1 MHYQAVIRATGQS
14 HSLHKPTASFIT
26 NYMPRTAKQPIWK
39 RRCQQQLY
47 TSNPFLP
54 LNFCSQLDNTPLTV
68 CLLQQC
74 DRTSSLIPCSPRRAL
89 GELLSLSHLFMLT
102 TLKTQGFSTLHFY
115 WESIIKCRA
124 AVLSGYFQKIKNKVT
139 KHLSHTAT
147 VFSEHKSVWGF
158 HFTLQRAAQRL
169 RSTFRSMQ
177 GGVPG
182 TGQREATIL
191 PTIPVTSRPV
201 LSAHCHTNPI
211 GILKLQPSPEH
222 RCWEGCSPQPL
233 WANFGREPDTEM
245 EQLLPL
251 SRPTAARGELS
262 PLSEPPSPPDRALP

>member
-1 MHYQAVIRATGQS
+1 M
-14 HSLHKPTASFIT
+14 
-26 NYMPRTAKQPIWK
+26 
-39 RRCQQQLY
+39 
-47 TSNPFLP
+47 
-54 LNFCSQLDNTPLTV
+54 
-68 CLLQQC
+68 
-74 DRTSSLIPCSPRRAL
+74 
-89 GELLSLSHLFMLT
+89 
-102 TLKTQGFSTLHFY
+102 
-115 WESIIKCRA
+115 
-124 AVLSGYFQKIKNKVT
+124 
-139 KHLSHTAT
+139 
-147 VFSEHKSVWGF
+147 
-158 HFTLQRAAQRL
+158 QRAAQRL

-233 WANFGREPDTEM
+233 RANFGREPDIEM

-262 PLSEPPSPPDRALP
+262 PLPEPPSPPDRALP